1 MKISCSV
8 SLKKTELE
16 QFAYIY
22 FFIFAATFYHFI
34 VKVKYAILTY
44 L

>member
-22 FFIFAATFYHFI
+22 FFIFAAAFYHFI